1 MDFRRVLAV
10 GLMALAP
17 TLGAQTPAPSPLG
30 NSSQDFGGIRT
41 FLRAPYVRD
50 LETLSADIAVL
61 GVPVDQGTSN
71 RPGQRYGPREMREAS
86 LIYAW
91 APENGFYYIDTERT
105 VLKGLRWADLGDV
118 DVVPSDMDQTS
129 RNISAAV
136 AAILKR
142 GAFPVV
148 LGGDHSIAFSAIR
161 GLGIAPITV
170 VHFDA
175 HLDSYGDGDPRVLNH
190 GGWVQQVAKLPGVR
204 FVQIGMRG
212 IANDA
217 GGVSRSR
224 ALGSTI
230 ITAER
235 VHREGVQA
243 VLASIPDL
251 GTIYV
256 SLDIDVLDPSLAP
269 GTGTVELGGLTF
281 RQMHE
286 LLVGLPTK
294 GRVVGLDV
302 VEVNPFFDPTGVTAQ
317 TAVRLIIDLLGAALR
332 AR

>member
-1 MDFRRVLAV
+1 MAFPRVVGVALFLLAPAV
-10 GLMALAP
+10 G
-17 TLGAQTPAPSPLG
+17 AQAPAPSPLG

-71 RPGQRYGPREMREAS
+71 RPGQRYGPREIREAS

-118 DVVPSDMDQTS
+118 DVVPSDMAQTS
-129 RNISAAV
+129 QNISAAV
-136 AAILKR
+136 AAIRKR
-142 GAFPVV
+142 GAFPVL
-148 LGGDHSIAFSAIR
+148 LGGDHSIAFPAIR
-161 GLGIAPITV
+161 GLGTSPITV

-175 HLDSYGDGDPRVLNH
+175 HLDSYGDGSPEVLNH
-190 GGWVQQVAKLPGVR
+190 GSWVQQVAKLPGVR
-204 FVQIGMRG
+204 FVQVGMRG

-217 GGVSRSR
+217 GGVARSR

-243 VLASIPDL
+243 VLETLPNL

-281 RQMHE
+281 YQMHE
-286 LLVGLPTK
+286 FLVRLPSK
-294 GRVVGLDV
+294 GRVIGLDV

-317 TAVRLIIDLLGAALR
+317 TAVRLIIDLLGAAFR